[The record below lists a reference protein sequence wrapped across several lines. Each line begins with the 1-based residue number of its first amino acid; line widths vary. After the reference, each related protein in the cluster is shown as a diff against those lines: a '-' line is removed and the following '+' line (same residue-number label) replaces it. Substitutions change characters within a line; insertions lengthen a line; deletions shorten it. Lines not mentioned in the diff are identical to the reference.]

1 MTTLSEDQ
9 KQKAL
14 FITLI
19 QQYQMQG
26 WVSLGKLKN
35 PTTDKFERN
44 LDLAR
49 LSIEMLEMLKVKTS
63 RNLNQ
68 DETELITQTISDL
81 KLSYA
86 SESNK
91 KSATAS
97 QENTTN
103 KENSHDE

>member
-19 QQYQMQG
+19 QQYQMQA

-35 PTTDKFERN
+35 PVTDKFEKN

-49 LSIEMLEMLKVKTS
+49 LSIEMLEMLKAKTTG
-63 RNLNQ
+63 NLEQ
-68 DETELITQTISDL
+68 DEAKLMAQTISDL
-81 KLSYA
+81 KLSYV
-86 SESNK
+86 SESK
-91 KSATAS
+91 K
-97 QENTTN
+97 EPV
-103 KENSHDE
+103 ENSPKNTKNMGESND

>member
-1 MTTLSEDQ
+1 MNTLSEDQ

-14 FITLI
+14 FNTLI
-19 QQYQMQG
+19 QQYQMQA

-35 PTTDKFERN
+35 PTTDKFEKN

-49 LSIEMLEMLKVKTS
+49 LCIDMLEMLMAKTS
-63 RNLNQ
+63 GNLNQ

-81 KLSYA
+81 KLSFVA
-86 SESNK
+86 ESNK
-91 KSATAS
+91 KPATAS
-97 QENTTN
+97 QENTTD

>member
-19 QQYQMQG
+19 QQYQMQA

-49 LSIEMLEMLKVKTS
+49 LSIEMLEMLKAKTS
-63 RNLNQ
+63 GNLHR
-68 DETELITQTISDL
+68 DEAKLITQTISDL
-81 KLSYA
+81 KLSFV

-91 KSATAS
+91 KPATAS
-97 QENTTN
+97 QKNTKD